1 MIESGETAPSF
12 TLPAV
17 HDGAIT
23 ELSLEEHLGE
33 GVVILAFYPGDFNPA
48 CSDSETGLDEL
59 DLFTM
64 QKDVRVLAISGDS
77 VHSHRAFSEQYNLR
91 VPLLS
96 DTDGAVAKR
105 YGVGVEDEAAGYLT
119 HRAVFVIDHSETV
132 QYAWKSEDPSVRPG
146 TEEIRSAIEEIGDD
160 ETAESRSRVG
170 HAHYMEGRR
179 AFTSAMKAYEQRE
192 WLMAQT
198 DFMQAAAEFDE
209 AGEEF
214 NTAARFA
221 EAAEMGTYFERAE
234 TKSEALWRA
243 ADWLA
248 DSASAFASG
257 EGAKGDALRKD
268 AEAPLETAR
277 ELHEPPLPDDFP
289 PDEDPATK
297 EKKESDDQLA
307 HPLAEEEAPPAS
319 LDTDIETERAPTG
332 GSPAAEASPTAS
344 DPEPL
349 MRSASSDTS
358 SDDGRQQE
366 ADDSEANEIDDA
378 ELEEITAEL
387 EEQTEAVKR
396 ADPEPGSSNVVPDEL
411 EPAGED
417 SEKAETVDLD
427 LAEPEDDDDES
438 EETSGDHGVPDS
450 L

>member
-23 ELSLEEHLGE
+23 EISLDRHLGE
-33 GVVILAFYPGDFNPA
+33 AVVILAFYPGNFNPA
-48 CSDSETGLDEL
+48 CTDSETGLDEL

-77 VHSHRAFSEQYNLR
+77 VHSHQAFSEQYNLH

-96 DTDGAVAKR
+96 DPDGAVAKR
-105 YGVGVEDEAAGYLT
+105 YGVRVEDETVGYLT
-119 HRAVFVIDHSETV
+119 HRAVFVIDHNETV
-132 QYAWKSEDPSVRPG
+132 QYTWKSEDPSISPE
-146 TEEIRSAIEEIGDD
+146 TEEIRNTIEEIGDD
-160 ETAESRSRVG
+160 ETAESRYRVG

-179 AFTSAMKAYEQRE
+179 AFTSAMKSYEQHE
-192 WLMAQT
+192 WMMAQT

-221 EAAEMGTYFERAE
+221 EEVETGKYFERAE
-234 TKSEALWRA
+234 TKSEALWRG

-257 EGAKGDALRKD
+257 EGAKADALRKD
-268 AEAPLETAR
+268 AESPLETAR
-277 ELHEPPLPDDFP
+277 ELHEPPSPDDFP

-297 EKKESDDQLA
+297 EKGESDDQPA
-307 HPLAEEEAPPAS
+307 HPLVEEKAPPAS
-319 LDTDIETERAPTG
+319 LDADIETERAATG
-332 GSPAAEASPTAS
+332 DSPAAEASPTAS

-349 MRSASSDTS
+349 MRSASSNTS
-358 SDDGRQQE
+358 SDDERKPE
-366 ADDSEANEIDDA
+366 ADDSEADEIDDA

-387 EEQTEAVKR
+387 EEQTEAAKR
-396 ADPEPGSSNVVPDEL
+396 
-411 EPAGED
+411 
-417 SEKAETVDLD
+417 
-427 LAEPEDDDDES
+427 AEPEEDDDES
-438 EETSGDHGVPDS
+438 EETGGDHGVPDS